1 MNLKFKVL
9 NGGKLPTRA
18 HREDAGF
25 DLYSPNDITLR
36 KNEYRTIDL
45 KVCVEI
51 PKGYVGFIMGR
62 SSLNIAGVLCF
73 NGVIDSGYTG
83 EIAVTLMNFSAR
95 NCAGYNK
102 FYMNKGDRI
111 AQLVVAKL
119 ADIDDA
125 VAVDGL
131 EDSERGTGG
140 FGSTGI

>member
-25 DLYSPNDITLR
+25 DLYSPINAALCGGTTRIKLG
-36 KNEYRTIDL
+36 
-45 KVCVEI
+45 VCVEI

-62 SSLNIAGVLCF
+62 SSLNKKGIACLT
-73 NGVIDSGYTG
+73 GVIDSGYTG
-83 EIAVTLMNFSAR
+83 EIAVILNSVGALAR
-95 NCAGYNK
+95 IK
-102 FYMNKGDRI
+102 KGDRI

-125 VAVDGL
+125 IAVDSL
-131 EDSERGTGG
+131 EDSERGAGG
-140 FGSTGI
+140 FGSTGA

>member
-25 DLYSPNDITLR
+25 DLYSPVDVILNHITNIIKLG
-36 KNEYRTIDL
+36 
-45 KVCVEI
+45 VCVEI

-62 SSLNIAGVLCF
+62 SSLNKNGVACLT
-73 NGVIDSGYTG
+73 GVIDCGYTG
-83 EIAVTLMNFSAR
+83 EIAVILNPVEDITR
-95 NCAGYNK
+95 IITRIK
-102 FYMNKGDRI
+102 KGDRI

-125 VAVDGL
+125 IAVDNL
-131 EDSERGTGG
+131 EDSERGDNG
-140 FGSTGI
+140 FGSTGA

>member
-25 DLYSPNDITLR
+25 DLYSPVDVILNHTTNIIKLG
-36 KNEYRTIDL
+36 
-45 KVCVEI
+45 VCVEI

-62 SSLNIAGVLCF
+62 SSLNKNGVACLT
-73 NGVIDSGYTG
+73 GVIDSGYTG
-83 EIAVTLMNFSAR
+83 EIAVVLNTVDVFAR
-95 NCAGYNK
+95 IK
-102 FYMNKGDRI
+102 RGDRI

-125 VAVDGL
+125 VAVDSL
-131 EDSERGTGG
+131 EDSERGAGG
-140 FGSTGI
+140 FGSTGA

>member
-25 DLYSPNDITLR
+25 DLYSPINAVLCGGTTRIKLG
-36 KNEYRTIDL
+36 
-45 KVCVEI
+45 VCVEI

-62 SSLNIAGVLCF
+62 SSLNKKGVACLT
-73 NGVIDSGYTG
+73 GVIDSGYTG
-83 EIAVTLMNFSAR
+83 EIAVILNSVGAL
-95 NCAGYNK
+95 AK
-102 FYMNKGDRI
+102 INKGDRI

-125 VAVDGL
+125 VAVDSL
-131 EDSERGTGG
+131 EDSERGAGG
-140 FGSTGI
+140 FGSTGA

>member
-25 DLYSPNDITLR
+25 DLYSSIDAVLCGGTTLI
-36 KNEYRTIDL
+36 KL
-45 KVCVEI
+45 GVCVEI

-62 SSLNIAGVLCF
+62 SSLNKNGVACLT
-73 NGVIDSGYTG
+73 GVIDSGYTG
-83 EIAVTLMNFSAR
+83 EIAVILNSVGAL
-95 NCAGYNK
+95 AK
-102 FYMNKGDRI
+102 INKGDRI

-125 VAVDGL
+125 VAVDSL
-131 EDSERGTGG
+131 EDSERGAGG
-140 FGSTGI
+140 FGSTGA

>member
-25 DLYSPNDITLR
+25 DLYSPVDITLR
-36 KNEYRTIDL
+36 ENEYRTIAL

-111 AQLVVAKL
+111 AQLVIAKL

-125 VAVDGL
+125 VAVDSL
-131 EDSERGTGG
+131 EDSERGAGG
-140 FGSTGI
+140 FGSTGA

>member
-25 DLYSPNDITLR
+25 DLYSPVDVNLNRITNIIKLG
-36 KNEYRTIDL
+36 
-45 KVCVEI
+45 VCVEI

-62 SSLNIAGVLCF
+62 SSLNKKGVICLT
-73 NGVIDSGYTG
+73 GVIDSGYTG
-83 EIAVTLMNFSAR
+83 EIAVALNTVDACINI
-95 NCAGYNK
+95 K
-102 FYMNKGDRI
+102 KGDRI

-125 VAVDGL
+125 VAVDKL
-131 EDSERGTGG
+131 DETERGAGG
-140 FGSTGI
+140 FGSTGA

>member
-25 DLYSPNDITLR
+25 DLYSPVDVIFYHITNIIKLG
-36 KNEYRTIDL
+36 
-45 KVCVEI
+45 VCVEI

-62 SSLNIAGVLCF
+62 SSLNKNGVTCLT
-73 NGVIDSGYTG
+73 GVIDSGYTG
-83 EIAVTLMNFSAR
+83 EIAVVLNAVDVR
-95 NCAGYNK
+95 LDIK
-102 FYMNKGDRI
+102 KGDRI

-125 VAVDGL
+125 VAVDKL
-131 EDSERGTGG
+131 DDTERGTGG
-140 FGSTGI
+140 FGSTGA